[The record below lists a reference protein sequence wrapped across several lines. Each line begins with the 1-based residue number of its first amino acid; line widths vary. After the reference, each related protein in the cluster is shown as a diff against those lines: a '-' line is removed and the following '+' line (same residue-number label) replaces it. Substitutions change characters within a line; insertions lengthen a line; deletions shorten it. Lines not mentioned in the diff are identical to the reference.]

1 MKTALRPAP
10 RLEIPGLVF
19 PFDGMPDPGDTFEVV
34 PGIHWLRMPLPFALD
49 HINLWLLEDNDS
61 WTLVDMGLANAET
74 KAIWESIFTR
84 LAIAKPGGKPVSKL
98 IVTHFHPDHMGLG
111 GWLSERFGVDL
122 TMPRMEWLMARMLFL
137 DVEATN
143 HDAQIPFYMSH
154 GLSAD
159 VADKMFAG
167 RDTYRNRVTAPP
179 VRHLRIRAGDK
190 IEINGVAWEI
200 LIGTGHSPEHACLYS
215 AELKV
220 LIAGDQILPKITP
233 NIGVWPNE
241 PEANPL
247 ADYLET
253 LPQFKRLH
261 PDTLVL
267 PSHNF
272 PFRGL
277 HARVDQLIEH
287 HEVRLERLRKAVND
301 DGKTTT
307 ELVPALFNRTL
318 DTYQLGFAV
327 SETLAH
333 LSLLVGRRE
342 IRRARD
348 SNGTLRFRRL
358 AA

>member
-1 MKTALRPAP
+1 MKTALLPHP
-10 RLEIPGLVF
+10 RLDIPGIVF
-19 PFDGMPDPGDTFEVV
+19 PFDGMPAAGDTYEVA
-34 PGIHWLRMPLPFALD
+34 PGVYWLRMPLPFALD

-84 LAIAKPGGKPVSKL
+84 LAIDKPGGKPVSQL

-137 DVEATN
+137 DVEMTN
-143 HDAQIPFYMSH
+143 HDAQIPFYVEH

-159 VADKMFAG
+159 VAEKMFAG

-179 VRHLRIRAGDK
+179 VKHLRIRAGDTL
-190 IEINGVAWEI
+190 EINGVTWEI
-200 LIGTGHSPEHACLYS
+200 LVGTGHSPEHACLYS

-220 LIAGDQILPKITP
+220 MIAGDQILPKITP

-241 PEANPL
+241 PEADPL
-247 ADYLET
+247 ADYLST

-261 PDTLVL
+261 SDTLVL
-267 PSHNF
+267 PSHNY

-287 HEVRLERLRKAVND
+287 HEVRLDRLRKAVSD
-301 DGKTTT
+301 AGSTTT

-318 DTYQLGFAV
+318 DTYQMGFAV

-333 LSLLVGRRE
+333 LSLLVRRRE
-342 IRRARD
+342 IGRKRD
-348 SNGTLRFRRL
+348 SDGLLRFRRK